1 MSKGLFFFNC
11 SEVSP
16 TTPWLFVSLNL
27 SNSLIQ
33 PSAALERGH
42 IRHTWQ
48 VAHSKSERDTIPPF
62 LNPIFAITTHQY
74 FHAKKIPDWISLTL
88 QRSVLASAR
97 SLFCCCCY
105 FRFFLCYQYAIIYP
119 TTKCFRF
126 WTYVQLYLTCPSVQG
141 VNNDHLHSII
151 QAQFLIS
158 INVEEKGGRKIL
170 ADVKFPEF
178 LSRSKL
184 FP

>member
-33 PSAALERGH
+33 LSAALERGH

-74 FHAKKIPDWISLTL
+74 FHAKKYPIGYLSLYSGAYLHLLEKPFLFLLCQVLFVLLVCYYISDDKMFQILNICAFIPSLSKCPRSQQWSFAQYHSGAISNLYKCWRERC
-88 QRSVLASAR
+88 QKNIGWCKVSRISV
-97 SLFCCCCY
+97 SL
-105 FRFFLCYQYAIIYP
+105 
-119 TTKCFRF
+119 
-126 WTYVQLYLTCPSVQG
+126 
-141 VNNDHLHSII
+141 
-151 QAQFLIS
+151 
-158 INVEEKGGRKIL
+158 
-170 ADVKFPEF
+170 
-178 LSRSKL
+178 
-184 FP
+184 

>member
-48 VAHSKSERDTIPPF
+48 VAHSKSERDTIPPPF

-74 FHAKKIPDWISLTL
+74 FHAKKYPIGYLSLHSGAYL
-88 QRSVLASAR
+88 HLLEA
-97 SLFCCCCY
+97 FCCCCY

-119 TTKCFRF
+119 TTKCYRF
-126 WTYVQLYLTCPSVQG
+126 WTYLHCVACPSVQW

-158 INVEEKGGRKIL
+158 INVEEKGARKIL

-184 FP
+184 SP

>member
-1 MSKGLFFFNC
+1 MTSGSFQVWKRYH
-11 SEVSP
+11 P
-16 TTPWLFVSLNL
+16 TFP
-27 SNSLIQ
+27 Q
-33 PSAALERGH
+33 PHLCYQHPTVFPR
-42 IRHTWQ
+42 
-48 VAHSKSERDTIPPF
+48 
-62 LNPIFAITTHQY
+62 
-74 FHAKKIPDWISLTL
+74 KKIPDWISLTL

-97 SLFCCCCY
+97 SLFFCCCY

-119 TTKCFRF
+119 TTKCYRF
-126 WTYVQLYLTCPSVQG
+126 WTYVHCAACPSVQG

-158 INVEEKGGRKIL
+158 INVEEKGARKIL

-184 FP
+184 SPNHISNILKTTKKSSKRPKY